1 MTDLTGEGIQTMS
14 RQDNESIGIT
24 LLKAAAALCLIL
36 LALAFGT
43 GGACGVWVTLSGLSQ
58 ATHRDGGGVTGG
70 MAIIGA
76 GSAVVGLS
84 GAVMLVWGVVLIFRK
99 GGEPR

>member
-1 MTDLTGEGIQTMS
+1 MTDLTGEGIQMMS

-58 ATHRDGGGVTGG
+58 ATHRDGGAQAG
-70 MAIIGA
+70 MAILGA
-76 GSAVVGLS
+76 GCAVVGLS

>member
-14 RQDNESIGIT
+14 RQDNQSIGIT

-58 ATHRDGGGVTGG
+58 VTHRDGGAQAG
-70 MAIIGA
+70 MAILGA
-76 GSAVVGLS
+76 GCAVVGLS
-84 GAVMLVWGVVLIFRK
+84 GAVLLVWGVVLIFRK